1 MKYFLMVL
9 GCQMNLSDAERI
21 RTVLDGLGLEETV
34 VEEEA
39 NLIGIV
45 ACSVRQRAI
54 DRVYSRIH
62 KWNKWKKKRHLVT
75 FVSGCVLDADGKKF
89 AKLFDFLF
97 KMDHLLDLGDLL
109 RQVGMLPNV
118 EPIELVSDADGL
130 RTDYWKVEP
139 SYSSD
144 IEAFIQIQNGC
155 NKFCTYCAVPYTRGR
170 EISRSSSEILDELK
184 LLVERGNKVI
194 TLLGQNVNSYG
205 FDRNGEELSFAQL
218 LEKIGEYGLD
228 SGREFWVYFT
238 APHPHDMTN
247 DVLEMVAK
255 YPHLAKQIHLPVQSG
270 DDDVLARMNRR
281 YTVADYMKI
290 IDEIRRLLPTA
301 TVFTDV
307 IVGFLD
313 ESEEN
318 FQNTVRLMRE
328 VKFNMAYIAMYSPR
342 PGAKA
347 ARIEDEM
354 PKVEKNRRHRLLSEI
369 LCEESFALNRA
380 MVGKVFRVLVENV
393 DPRVGDCLRGRTE
406 GKLIVRI
413 KGASPELVGE
423 FVDVE
428 ITEASNMSMTGVLV

>member
-1 MKYFLMVL
+1 MKYFLVIL

-21 RTVLDGLGLEETV
+21 KTVLNGLGLEETTE
-34 VEEEA
+34 EEEA

-62 KWNKWKKKRHLVT
+62 KWNKWKKKKHLIT
-75 FVSGCVLDADGKKF
+75 FASGCILDSDEKKF
-89 AKLFDFLF
+89 SKLFDFLF
-97 KMDHLLDLGDLL
+97 KMDHLLDLGDQLK
-109 RQVGMLPNV
+109 QVGMLPNV
-118 EPIELVSDADGL
+118 QPIELVSDPDAL

-144 IEAFIQIQNGC
+144 IEAYIQIQNGC

-170 EISRSSSEILDELK
+170 EVSRSSNEILEELA
-184 LLVERGNKVI
+184 LVVERGNKVI

-205 FDRNGEELSFAQL
+205 FDKKGEELTFAQL
-218 LEKIGEYGLD
+218 LEQVGEFGLK
-228 SGREFWVYFT
+228 SGKEFWVYFT
-238 APHPHDMTN
+238 APHPHDMTD

-255 YPHLAKQIHLPVQSG
+255 YPHLGKQIHLPVQSG
-270 DDDVLARMNRR
+270 DDTVLKNMNRR

-290 IDEIRRLLPTA
+290 IGSIRRLLPTA
-301 TVFTDV
+301 TIFTDI

-313 ESEEN
+313 ETEEN
-318 FQNTVRLMRE
+318 FQNTAKLMHE
-328 VKFNMAYIAMYSPR
+328 VKFNMAYVAMYSPR

-347 ARIEDEM
+347 ARVEDEM
-354 PKVEKNRRHRLLSEI
+354 PKVEKSRRHRILSEI
-369 LCEESFALNRA
+369 LCDESFDLNRA
-380 MVGKVFRVLVENV
+380 MVGKTFRVLVENV
-393 DPRVGDCLRGRTE
+393 DPRVSDCLRGRTE

-413 KGASPELVGE
+413 KNAPESLVGT

>member
-1 MKYFLMVL
+1 
-9 GCQMNLSDAERI
+9 
-21 RTVLDGLGLEETV
+21 LDGLGLEETV

-393 DPRVGDCLRGRTE
+393 DPRVEDCLRGRTE